1 MIEKIKTVFR
11 PIYVPVLGKYNHWK
25 LERSFVK
32 SLGKMLKNTAFIIGS
47 PVYSNLG
54 DSAIFL
60 AQNQMIENSGWR
72 TKELTYREF
81 YDLHNSVRRII
92 KKHNPIFG
100 MGGGNMGN
108 QWPAEE
114 RIRIDII
121 HEFPENPIII
131 FPQTLYFVGDSEAAI
146 KDSKALYNSHR
157 DLTIVAR
164 EQKSFELMTDYF
176 PNAKLLLTPDIV
188 LSTTMEDYGVIP
200 ETRSGVLFVTRS
212 DPEKAVSDSTWE
224 ALEKVAA
231 EAGKACRYTDMYSEI
246 PVTKENRAEC
256 VLKKMQE
263 FCGAELVITD
273 RLHGMVFAALT
284 GTPCIVF
291 SNYNHKVKGTYDWIS
306 YLPYIRYVET
316 VEEAEAAIP
325 ELLKMMDCHYDNTPM
340 MPYFDE
346 LAKVVKEN
354 ANNNRYRPRL

>member
-1 MIEKIKTVFR
+1 MIERIKAVFR

-32 SLGKMLKNTAFIIGS
+32 NLSNISQNTAFIIGS

-81 YDLHNSVRRII
+81 YDFHNSVRRII

-131 FPQTLYFVGDSEAAI
+131 FPQTLYFVGDIEAAI
-146 KDSKALYNSHR
+146 KDSKALYNRHR

-164 EQKSFELMTDYF
+164 EQKSFELMTDFF

-188 LSTTMEDYGVIP
+188 LSTTLEDYGVIP

-224 ALEKVAA
+224 ALEKAAA
-231 EAGKACRYTDMYSEI
+231 EAGKACRHTDMYSEI

-256 VLKKMQE
+256 VRKKMQE

-291 SNYNHKVKGTYDWIS
+291 SNYNYKVKGTYDWIS
-306 YLPYIRYVET
+306 YLPYIRYVES
-316 VEEAEAAIP
+316 VEEAEKAIP
-325 ELLKMMDCHYDNTPM
+325 ELLAMKDYKFDNTPLL
-340 MPYFDE
+340 PHFE
-346 LAKVVKEN
+346 KLAEIIKN
-354 ANNNRYRPRL
+354 HAAN